1 MLMRE
6 SSLIRNYFIT
16 TPSETGFF
24 SLEYIDK
31 RIKSMLINDESAGT
45 LCKKRFRLVIIEQGG
60 DKMAIK
66 VIITRKVAGGR
77 EEDLL
82 PLLWELRSKAMEQ
95 KGYISGET
103 LKGISDPDE
112 FMVIS
117 TWRSLEDWNVW
128 NSNPA
133 RREIQDKID
142 ALLEQKTVAK
152 AYYYG

>member
-1 MLMRE
+1 
-6 SSLIRNYFIT
+6 
-16 TPSETGFF
+16 
-24 SLEYIDK
+24 
-31 RIKSMLINDESAGT
+31 
-45 LCKKRFRLVIIEQGG
+45 
-60 DKMAIK
+60 MAVK

-82 PLLWELRSKAMEQ
+82 PLLWDLRSKAMEQ

-117 TWRSLEDWNVW
+117 TWRSLEDWNAW
-128 NSNPA
+128 NGNPA
-133 RREIQDKID
+133 RREIQDRID
-142 ALLEQKTVAK
+142 AILEQKTVAK